1 VVKTYHEL
9 FKDKNIKVLLK
20 YDGEREKCLYTI
32 AFYDIPLLTDENILR
47 RDTDKPHDVYFEFL
61 NRKGIHNSNC
71 EYFDFFTRSTESL
84 IKSLGR
90 DTIFVMTIGE
100 DKEIVVSVSSRN
112 GGEIYRGSNL
122 DNFIA
127 FLETQQ

>member
-1 VVKTYHEL
+1 MYKQ
-9 FKDKNIKVLLK
+9 NIKVLLK

-32 AFYDIPLLTDENILR
+32 AFYDILFLTDESILR
-47 RDTDKPHDVYFEFL
+47 KDTDKPHDVYFEFL